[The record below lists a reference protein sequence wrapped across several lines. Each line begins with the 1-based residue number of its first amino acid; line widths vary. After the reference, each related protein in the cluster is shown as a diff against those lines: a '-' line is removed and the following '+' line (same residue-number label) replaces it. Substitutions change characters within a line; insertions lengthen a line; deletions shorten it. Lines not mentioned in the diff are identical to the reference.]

1 MNAPLCLRCR
11 APMNFLRTA
20 SLMVRDNEPLLPVGY
35 VREAGISTLTL
46 DVWCCP
52 GCGHVELFRHDAPDA
67 DGDGDEIAKV
77 KCPRCG
83 TLHDM
88 DYPKCPSCG
97 YDYNE

>member
-1 MNAPLCLRCR
+1 MNEPLCLRCR

-20 SLMVRDNEPLLPVGY
+20 SLLTRDNAPMLPVGY
-35 VREAGISTLTL
+35 VREGNISTLTL

-52 GCGHVELFRHDAPDA
+52 GCGHVELFRHDAVDSDS
-67 DGDGDEIAKV
+67 DGDSIAKV

-83 TLHDM
+83 SLHDM

-97 YDYNE
+97 HNYHA

>member
-11 APMNFLRTA
+11 APMNLLRTA
-20 SLMVRDNEPLLPVGY
+20 SLMTRDHTPMLPVGY
-35 VREAGISTLTL
+35 VREVDVSTLTL

-52 GCGHVELFRHDAPDA
+52 GCGHVELFRHEEAEEYDE
-67 DGDGDEIAKV
+67 GDSIAKT

-83 TLHDM
+83 ALHDI

-97 YDYNE
+97 YDYNA